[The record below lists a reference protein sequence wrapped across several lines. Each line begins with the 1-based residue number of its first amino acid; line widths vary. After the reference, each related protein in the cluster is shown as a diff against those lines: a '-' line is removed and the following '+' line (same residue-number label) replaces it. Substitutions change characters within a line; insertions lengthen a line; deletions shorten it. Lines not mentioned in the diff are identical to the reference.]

1 MMPALP
7 KVGDHMRAILISLCF
22 VAFAAPAAAQDGPPS
37 PEVLDQVLAC
47 GAVTNE
53 AERLACYDRAVAQLR
68 AAHESGSLV
77 AVDRQQVQEIER
89 DAFGF
94 SLPSLPQIFRRG
106 GESDVLAVAEMAL
119 TVERVSFRG
128 DGTGTFTMSNGQVWS
143 QIDGMN
149 ARHVRVGTE
158 VIIRR
163 ASMGSFMLSV
173 PSGGPPLRVR
183 RTQ

>member
-1 MMPALP
+1 
-7 KVGDHMRAILISLCF
+7 MRAILISLCF
-22 VAFAAPAAAQDGPPS
+22 VAFAAPAAAQDNPPP

-47 GAVTNE
+47 GGVANE

-94 SLPSLPQIFRRG
+94 SLPSLPQIFRR
-106 GESDVLAVAEMAL
+106 SDSSTPEVAEMQL

-128 DGTGTFTMSNGQVWS
+128 DGTGTFVMSNGQVWS

-149 ARHVRVGTE
+149 ARHVRVGTQ
-158 VIIRR
+158 VVIRR
-163 ASMGSFMLSV
+163 ATMGSFMLSV

>member
-1 MMPALP
+1 
-7 KVGDHMRAILISLCF
+7 MRAILISLCF
-22 VAFAAPAAAQDGPPS
+22 VAFAAPAVAQDNPPS
-37 PEVLDQVLAC
+37 PAVLDQVLAC
-47 GAVTNE
+47 GTVTNE
-53 AERLACYDRAVAQLR
+53 AERLACYDSAVAQLR
-68 AAHESGSLV
+68 AAHESGNLV

-106 GESDVLAVAEMAL
+106 DDSGTPEVAEMAL
-119 TVERVSFRG
+119 TVERVSLRG

-149 ARHVRVGTE
+149 ARHVRVGTQ

-163 ASMGSFMLSV
+163 ATMGSFMMSV
-173 PSGGPPLRVR
+173 PSGGPALRVR
-183 RTQ
+183 RSQ